1 MNRSGKQIH
10 TNIMLK
16 MNAGEQSFNH
26 MPFTIDCI
34 NELIVQ
40 LDYNIE
46 KQTKYNIRGNEV
58 MEKMFSY

>member
-1 MNRSGKQIH
+1 
-10 TNIMLK
+10 
-16 MNAGEQSFNH
+16 MNAGEQSLNH

-46 KQTKYNIRGNEV
+46 NQTKYHKKRNEV